1 MQNEVLLNSLY
12 VDPGAKAMDDRDG
25 DISDSIE
32 VDVTE
37 VDTSRV
43 GTYRVTYR
51 VRDSGGCE
59 VTAERLVRV
68 FALVPTSD
76 YDQLTSLCVLNITR
90 VEEL

>member
-1 MQNEVLLNSLY
+1 VLKLIGGPNAVQNEVLLNSLY

-32 VDVTE
+32 VDATE

-51 VRDSGGCE
+51 VRDSGG
-59 VTAERLVRV
+59 
-68 FALVPTSD
+68 
-76 YDQLTSLCVLNITR
+76 
-90 VEEL
+90 